1 MDNKVQTCKI
11 VGFTLETKLLIALV
25 AKNLMKMLSST
36 NLYTFMMP
44 YNSTIDIFVFSRK
57 LIMSQFVI

>member
-44 YNSTIDIFVFSRK
+44 YNSIIDIFVFSRK

>member
-11 VGFTLETKLLIALV
+11 VGFTSEIKLLIALV
-25 AKNLMKMLSST
+25 AKSLIKMLSST

-44 YNSTIDIFVFSRK
+44 YNSIIDIFVFSRK